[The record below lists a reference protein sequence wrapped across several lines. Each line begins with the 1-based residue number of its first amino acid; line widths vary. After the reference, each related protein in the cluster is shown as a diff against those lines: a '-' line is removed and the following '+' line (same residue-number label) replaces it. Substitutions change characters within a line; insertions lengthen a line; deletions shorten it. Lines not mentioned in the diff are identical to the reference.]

1 MLTWGHLGSQWSNF
15 DFHLKCNNSSIFHS
29 IFMLL
34 IQMHKLETLNLL
46 WGVKSQSGVI
56 WGHRG
61 QILIFT
67 KNALPLLCYQVYS
80 CNSYTCITFAGK
92 QGNWGQSGVDVSKP
106 AGYAVCD
113 GNMSSFFFFILP
125 AQPQD
130 LVSYSFLL
138 FFFSSSFFFFLLLAT
153 HRFSHISLHPI
164 LTKLGHN
171 DWYLDHYSGTKDGG
185 VRGHHGVT
193 GVKKVI
199 CTKKA
204 SSPSDYVALTR
215 DLCIC
220 SSLTPSTKVMVLKNC
235 QGSFGVTGVK
245 SSFSQKRHQVLQIM

>member
-1 MLTWGHLGSQWSNF
+1 
-15 DFHLKCNNSSIFHS
+15 
-29 IFMLL
+29 MLL
-34 IQMHKLETLNLL
+34 IQMHKLETLNLFL
-46 WGVKSQSGVI
+46 GVKSQSGVI

-80 CNSYTCITFAGK
+80 CNSYTCITFVGK

-113 GNMSSFFFFILP
+113 GNMSSYP
-125 AQPQD
+125 AGAAAG
-130 LVSYSFLL
+130 SCFLL
-138 FFFSSSFFFFLLLAT
+138 VSFFFFLLLSSSFFFWQHAFFT
-153 HRFSHISLHPI
+153 HFPTSYFA
-164 LTKLGHN
+164 KLGHN
-171 DWYLDHYSGTKDGG
+171 DRYLDHYSGTKDGG

>member
-1 MLTWGHLGSQWSNF
+1 MYLAALFSLS
-15 DFHLKCNNSSIFHS
+15 CRRS
-29 IFMLL
+29 
-34 IQMHKLETLNLL
+34 
-46 WGVKSQSGVI
+46 
-56 WGHRG
+56 RR
-61 QILIFT
+61 ILF
-67 KNALPLLCYQVYS
+67 
-80 CNSYTCITFAGK
+80 SY
-92 QGNWGQSGVDVSKP
+92 P
-106 AGYAVCD
+106 AGAAAGSCFLLV
-113 GNMSSFFFFILP
+113 SSFFLSFFILP

-130 LVSYSFLL
+130 LVSYSFLYPAGAAAGSCFL
-138 FFFSSSFFFFLLLAT
+138 LVSSFFFFFLLLLSGNT
-153 HRFSHISLHPI
+153 SFSHISLHPI

-171 DWYLDHYSGTKDGG
+171 DRYLDHYSGTKDGG

-220 SSLTPSTKVMVLKNC
+220 RSLTPSTKVMVLKNC

-245 SSFSQKRHQVLQIM
+245 SSFSQKRHQVLHIM

>member
-1 MLTWGHLGSQWSNF
+1 MHYLFYVTKYIHVIHTLASHLQN
-15 DFHLKCNNSSIFHS
+15 
-29 IFMLL
+29 
-34 IQMHKLETLNLL
+34 
-46 WGVKSQSGVI
+46 
-56 WGHRG
+56 
-61 QILIFT
+61 
-67 KNALPLLCYQVYS
+67 
-80 CNSYTCITFAGK
+80 K
-92 QGNWGQSGVDVSKP
+92 QGNWGQSGVDVSQP

-113 GNMSSFFFFILP
+113 GNMSSFFFFLSCRRSRRILFP
-125 AQPQD
+125 TR
-130 LVSYSFLL
+130 
-138 FFFSSSFFFFLLLAT
+138 FFFLLLLSSSSGNT
-153 HRFSHISLHPI
+153 SFSHISLHPI

-171 DWYLDHYSGTKDGG
+171 DRYLDHYSGTKDGG

-245 SSFSQKRHQVLQIM
+245 SSFSQKRHQVLHIM

>member
-1 MLTWGHLGSQWSNF
+1 MYTLIYVTVKIQKLQRSINFRNSGLTP
-15 DFHLKCNNSSIFHS
+15 
-29 IFMLL
+29 
-34 IQMHKLETLNLL
+34 
-46 WGVKSQSGVI
+46 
-56 WGHRG
+56 
-61 QILIFT
+61 ILID
-67 KNALPLLCYQVYS
+67 Y
-80 CNSYTCITFAGK
+80 
-92 QGNWGQSGVDVSKP
+92 P
-106 AGYAVCD
+106 AGAAAGSYIASVSSYPAGAAAGSCFLLV
-113 GNMSSFFFFILP
+113 SFFF
-125 AQPQD
+125 
-130 LVSYSFLL
+130 LL
-138 FFFSSSFFFFLLLAT
+138 LSSFFFFLLSSSGNT
-153 HRFSHISLHPI
+153 RFSHISLHPI

-171 DWYLDHYSGTKDGG
+171 DWYLDHYSGTNDGG